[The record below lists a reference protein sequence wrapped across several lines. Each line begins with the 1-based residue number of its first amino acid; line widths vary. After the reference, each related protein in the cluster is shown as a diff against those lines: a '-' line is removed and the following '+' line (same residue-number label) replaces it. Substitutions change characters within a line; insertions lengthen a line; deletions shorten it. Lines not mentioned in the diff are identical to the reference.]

1 MKAASVESVN
11 LMNTVSSE
19 KASKSDYVKSSS
31 FSNIMNSLSET
42 DYKNL
47 KSESNQKATNTISKK
62 KTFDQII
69 EEKLKSDSSD
79 LKTVDKDSTNKVDSS
94 KLKDMGEEPLES
106 DSQIKGYS
114 EKIKDVLLTTLNIS
128 EEDLESAMELL
139 GINYLDCLDKNN
151 LAQLLTKLTG
161 NTDISVLI
169 TDETLYQKFNDVLG
183 VMNGLKETI
192 LSDLGLTEEE
202 LAILQQKLEQISILS
217 SDTTIDAKMD
227 DTMKV
232 ESQVVDYNKQVETA
246 KETIMLNTTN
256 SKDLSVSREKTI
268 TNVSNNISD
277 EGSKVESVTMQTQDE
292 MNQQSSEQSDDFSD
306 LLDEDNNTA
315 NSIQKFI
322 PRQEAVVKN
331 LANEVVLNEKT
342 TIDTES
348 ILKQI
353 QNQIKVSTTLDNTK
367 MEFQLNPENLGKLT
381 IQLASKDGMI
391 SAQITTQNTVV
402 KEVIE
407 SQILQ
412 LRENMNNQG
421 LKVEAVEVTVESHE
435 FERNLEQ
442 GNSNTNQEQYEQQ
455 QKKTRRLINFNDP
468 DSLEDLSE
476 EEALIA
482 NMMIGN
488 GNSLNYTV

>member
-94 KLKDMGEEPLES
+94 KLKDIGEEPLES
-106 DSQIKGYS
+106 DSQIKEYS

-128 EEDLESAMELL
+128 EEDLESSMELL

-256 SKDLSVSREKTI
+256 SKDLSVSQEKTI

-322 PRQEAVVKN
+322 PRQEAVVEN

>member
-1 MKAASVESVN
+1 M
-11 LMNTVSSE
+11 
-19 KASKSDYVKSSS
+19 
-31 FSNIMNSLSET
+31 
-42 DYKNL
+42 
-47 KSESNQKATNTISKK
+47 
-62 KTFDQII
+62 
-69 EEKLKSDSSD
+69 
-79 LKTVDKDSTNKVDSS
+79 
-94 KLKDMGEEPLES
+94 
-106 DSQIKGYS
+106 
-114 EKIKDVLLTTLNIS
+114 
-128 EEDLESAMELL
+128 
-139 GINYLDCLDKNN
+139 
-151 LAQLLTKLTG
+151 
-161 NTDISVLI
+161 
-169 TDETLYQKFNDVLG
+169 
-183 VMNGLKETI
+183 
-192 LSDLGLTEEE
+192 TEEE
-202 LAILQQKLEQISILS
+202 LAILQQKLEQINILS
-217 SDTTIDAKMD
+217 SDTTIDAKTD
-227 DTMKV
+227 DTMQV
-232 ESQVVDYNKQVETA
+232 ESQEADHNKQVETA
-246 KETIMLNTTN
+246 KETIMPNTTN
-256 SKDLSVSREKTI
+256 SKDLSVSQEKTI

-292 MNQQSSEQSDDFSD
+292 MNQQSSEQSDDLSD
-306 LLDEDNNTA
+306 LFDEDNNAA

-322 PRQEAVVKN
+322 PRQEAVVEN
-331 LANEVVLNEKT
+331 LTDEVVLNEKT

-353 QNQIKVSTTLDNTK
+353 QNQLKVSTTLDNTK

-391 SAQITTQNTVV
+391 TAQITTQNTVV

-468 DSLEDLSE
+468 ESLEDLSE
-476 EEALIA
+476 EETLIA

-488 GNSLNYTV
+488 GNSLNYTI